1 MKQKIVTKLLIVGLG
16 IATCIGVVITST
28 VIINKKGITDGYIV
42 NISGRERML
51 SQRISKEVFTINS
64 QDKYDFT
71 DLDIA
76 INEFQNGLDIL
87 KFGDKRM
94 SISSSS
100 RKDIQEQLKKI
111 DTIWLSF
118 RENVRRFK
126 TSIQTLHTDKDFLD
140 ENNKQML
147 MLSDNIV
154 KAMVKEGLSGEDID
168 NSGRQR
174 MLTQR
179 MAYHLM
185 RYANKWD
192 SQSYEDFFSSFAI
205 YNETILR
212 FYMSP
217 TYNKLPE
224 LKEQIKKTY
233 DFWIVYSRHI
243 YSILASQKNV
253 VDALNNIAIQNNE
266 LLAEIE
272 TVVDM
277 YAEAS
282 VQRRAYLAKFQYSSA
297 IILFLILLY
306 SISVIRSIKNTFDGF
321 IQKSKELAE
330 FQGDSE
336 LAKSK
341 VDEIVL
347 MSGQSELSE
356 VAKNLSTFVEK
367 AKVVSKNSNRAKE
380 LSENIT
386 NEIALITDDVIKSVN
401 SLEISDEEKEK
412 IISEVSL
419 SEDIAIQTSEEL
431 ISTSKLLERLKKSL
445 DTIAKYYELTRKKD
459 L

>member
-16 IATCIGVVITST
+16 VTICMGLVIIST
-28 VIINKKGITDGYIV
+28 VIINEKGIADGHIV

-64 QDKYDFT
+64 QDKFDFT
-71 DLDIA
+71 ELDRA
-76 INEFQNGLDIL
+76 VNEFQEGLDIL
-87 KFGDKRM
+87 KFGNEKM
-94 SISSSS
+94 SIPIYSK
-100 RKDIQEQLKKI
+100 KDIQEQLKRI
-111 DTIWLSF
+111 DSVWISF
-118 RENVRRFK
+118 RENVSKFK
-126 TSIQTLHTDKDFLD
+126 VSLLTLNGDKEFLD

-154 KAMVKEGLSGEDID
+154 KAMVKEGLSGESVD

-185 RYANKWD
+185 RYTNKWD
-192 SQSYEDFFSSFAI
+192 AQSYEDFFNSFAL

-217 TYNKLPE
+217 TYNKLPD
-224 LKEQIKKTY
+224 LKKEIQKTY
-233 DFWIVYSRHI
+233 NFWIIYSRHI
-243 YSILASQKNV
+243 YSVLASQKNV

-266 LLAEIE
+266 LLKEIE
-272 TVVDM
+272 IIVDM
-277 YAEAS
+277 YAESS
-282 VQRRAYLAKFQYSSA
+282 VQRRAYLAKFQYVSA
-297 IILFLILLY
+297 LILFLILLY
-306 SISVIRSIKNTFDGF
+306 SINVIKNIKNTFDEF

-347 MSGQSELSE
+347 MSGQNELSE

-367 AKVVSKNSNRAKE
+367 AKAISKNSNRAKE

-386 NEIALITDDVIKSVN
+386 NEIAALTDDVIKNVN
-401 SLEISDEEKEK
+401 ALEISDEEKEK

-445 DTIAKYYELTRKKD
+445 ETIAKYYELTRKKD
-459 L
+459 